1 MGNNRKSSEAR
12 SSEGSLPGSV
22 QGSSKELPGDRSFV
36 QESSSVDWHTPSSV
50 MNANA
55 KSASIDSRLSAS
67 GDGSPER
74 ARPKEEAIRIKKR
87 PSRNAQI
94 LDSWT
99 GIEVAE
105 TPKLMD
111 NEEQV

>member
-1 MGNNRKSSEAR
+1 
-12 SSEGSLPGSV
+12 
-22 QGSSKELPGDRSFV
+22 
-36 QESSSVDWHTPSSV
+36 